1 MQKVESNKM
10 ILNNRVHV
18 ERIDGEHLADLIV
31 NGVIEG
37 EPVRVSND
45 VWFYKAGGAG
55 GASFAMCA
63 GDTFLLF
70 TV

>member
-1 MQKVESNKM
+1 MNKNK
-10 ILNNRVHV
+10 ITLGNTAQV
-18 ERIDGEHLADLIV
+18 ERIDGEHLADLIA

-37 EPVRVSND
+37 DPVRVSND